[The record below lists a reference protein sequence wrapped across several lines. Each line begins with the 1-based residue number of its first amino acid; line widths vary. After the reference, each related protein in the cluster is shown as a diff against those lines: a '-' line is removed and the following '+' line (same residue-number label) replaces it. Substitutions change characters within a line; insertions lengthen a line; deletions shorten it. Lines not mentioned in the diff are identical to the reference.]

1 MSEFPM
7 DARVECADGP
17 CGKSM
22 AVIVDRETRT
32 VTHIAIEDKSL
43 PHAPYQRLVPVDQVV
58 ETSPDL
64 IRLRCMRDD
73 VDGMEPFTHTRYVPK
88 AGEDYTLYEGGESAA
103 RHDMWGTPST
113 VGEVETKVVAEYV
126 PEGELAVHPGTHV
139 WATDGRVGIVEE
151 LIVDPATEQVTHFI
165 LQEGHLWDKKDV
177 TIPLSEVDHVEGD
190 TVYLSLDKATIE
202 ELPTVPVRRR

>member
-1 MSEFPM
+1 M

-64 IRLRCMRDD
+64 IRLRC
-73 VDGMEPFTHTRYVPK
+73 
-88 AGEDYTLYEGGESAA
+88 
-103 RHDMWGTPST
+103 
-113 VGEVETKVVAEYV
+113 
-126 PEGELAVHPGTHV
+126 
-139 WATDGRVGIVEE
+139 
-151 LIVDPATEQVTHFI
+151 I
-165 LQEGHLWDKKDV
+165 LE
-177 TIPLSEVDHVEGD
+177 
-190 TVYLSLDKATIE
+190 
-202 ELPTVPVRRR
+202 